1 MKLLSA
7 GDGQYFNAAAHR
19 RPRRQEKGRVFEHTV
34 SDLSTFS
41 HQVMAFVED
50 AEKLLLAVL
59 NTPDET
65 PRTDLPGPAACL
77 ARFRRPRF
85 QGRQV

>member
-1 MKLLSA
+1 MKQLND
-7 GDGQYFNAAAHR
+7 DGGLYSNEAAHR
-19 RPRRQEKGRVFEHTV
+19 RQRRRETGKVFEHSV

-50 AEKLLLAVL
+50 MEKLLLAVL

-65 PRTDLPGPAACL
+65 PRTDLVGPAASL
-77 ARFRRPRF
+77 ARFRRPRL
-85 QGRQV
+85 QGRRV